1 MENIIEETTAVDTLY
16 ISVEELSTELSRQS
30 LCYEKPFEE
39 ESRAVFR

>member
-16 ISVEELSTELSRQS
+16 ISVEELSAELSRQS
-30 LCYEKPFEE
+30 LRYEKPFEE

>member
-16 ISVEELSTELSRQS
+16 FSVEELSAELSRQS
-30 LCYEKPFEE
+30 LRYEKPFEE